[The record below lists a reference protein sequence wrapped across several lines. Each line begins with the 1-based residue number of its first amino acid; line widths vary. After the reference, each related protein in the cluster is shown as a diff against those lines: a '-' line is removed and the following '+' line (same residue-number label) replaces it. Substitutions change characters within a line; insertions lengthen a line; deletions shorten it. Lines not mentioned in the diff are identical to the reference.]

1 MKILVIFLALFISAE
16 SFAQENSS
24 ERLSLE
30 ECIDLALNNNINL
43 KRSHL
48 QTETAKY
55 HFRQSKSEVLPSLN
69 ASYNYGLNNGRSVDP
84 YTNDIIDQQL
94 DFSNA
99 SLNFN
104 GDLFKGF
111 ELRNKIQRDRYNLK
125 ASEAETEE
133 ARQQLILNVTL
144 AYFQVLNARDLL
156 ELAQLRLK
164 STKEQT
170 DRLKTLY
177 DQGEGN
183 PADYTD
189 ILGQV
194 NSDQSSV
201 LEAKKSLAQAR
212 LELAQLLNTKD
223 ELKIED
229 LAMLPELENYDLSA
243 QEVYEQSLSNL
254 ATFKAGELRIKAA
267 KEDVGV
273 ARALYSPQISL
284 FAQLNTYFSSSAKL
298 FNEIGTQVV
307 PTGQFI
313 KIDDV
318 SYPVMAN
325 QSRFSEEKIGYKD
338 QFENNLNSV
347 VGVAV
352 DIPIFNGFRAR
363 QNVQL
368 KKIQLQD
375 RKLEFENTKNEYFKA
390 IREAYNDMEAAYQN
404 YRIFMEQ
411 VDSYE
416 KSYRVNEIRFKNGV
430 SNMVEFIISK
440 NNLDRSR
447 INLANARYEYMIRVK
462 VLDYYRGV

>member
-1 MKILVIFLALFISAE
+1 MLAILASME
-16 SFAQENSS
+16 SIAQTSS
-24 ERLSLE
+24 TEKLSLE
-30 ECIDLALNNNINL
+30 ECIGLALENNINL
-43 KRSHL
+43 QRSQL
-48 QTETAKY
+48 NTKTAKL
-55 HFRQSKSEVLPSLN
+55 HFKQSKSEVLPSLN

-111 ELRNKIQRDRYNLK
+111 ELRNKIRRDRYNLQ

-133 ARQQLILNVTL
+133 TRQQLILNVTL
-144 AYFQVLNARDLL
+144 AYFQVLNSRDLL
-156 ELAQLRLK
+156 QLAQLRLE

-177 DQGEGN
+177 EQGEGN

-189 ILGQV
+189 IQGQV
-194 NSDQSSV
+194 NSDESNV
-201 LEAKKSLAQAR
+201 LDARKKLEQAR
-212 LELAQLLNTKD
+212 LELAQLLNKKD
-223 ELKIED
+223 EVEVEKME
-229 LAMLPELENYDLSA
+229 MLPELAKYDLSA
-243 QEVYEQSLSNL
+243 QEVYEQSLANL

-267 KEDVGV
+267 KKDVDV

-284 FAQLNTYFSSSAKL
+284 FAQLNSYYSSSARL
-298 FNEIGTQVV
+298 FNQTGTQVIE
-307 PTGQFI
+307 TGQFI

-325 QSRFSEEKIGYKD
+325 QDQFSEEKIGYKD

-352 DIPIFNGFRAR
+352 DIPLFNGFRAR

-368 KKIQLQD
+368 KKIEFQD
-375 RKLEFENTKNEYFKA
+375 RKLEFENTKNDYFKA
-390 IREAYNDMEAAYQN
+390 IREAYNDMQTAYQN
-404 YRIFMEQ
+404 YQIFMKQ

-430 SNMVEFIISK
+430 SNIVEYIISK
-440 NNLDRSR
+440 NNLDRAR
-447 INLANARYEYMIRVK
+447 INLANARYEYMIRAK
-462 VLDYYRGV
+462 ILDYYRGV